1 MMPLESEL
9 SSAAVRSMRSTSADT
24 ALSAP
29 LPSSSMTWMV
39 IRSSS
44 SMDTATLPSSSK
56 WDEFPL
62 STSVIKAASML
73 SVSISALSTALICV
87 LATSSMIRSRVSS
100 ASLLAV
106 PTMMSALA
114 TSLRSVFA
122 VTPSQKMLMPPATMG
137 IEAVSVVF
145 ICVGSSPS
153 FGVGPALPPTLLSVS
168 SAFTTNETKTLF
180 DKSELAMPSSTSNP
194 RGILNET
201 KESGV
206 DSGLKHMLD
215 LGPHG

>member
-1 MMPLESEL
+1 
-9 SSAAVRSMRSTSADT
+9 
-24 ALSAP
+24 
-29 LPSSSMTWMV
+29 
-39 IRSSS
+39 
-44 SMDTATLPSSSK
+44 
-56 WDEFPL
+56 
-62 STSVIKAASML
+62 ML
-73 SVSISALSTALICV
+73 SVLISAEGSEARSV
-87 LATSSMIRSRVSS
+87 LAMSSMMRNRESS
-100 ASLLAV
+100 AVLLAV
-106 PTMMSALA
+106 PTTMSTLA